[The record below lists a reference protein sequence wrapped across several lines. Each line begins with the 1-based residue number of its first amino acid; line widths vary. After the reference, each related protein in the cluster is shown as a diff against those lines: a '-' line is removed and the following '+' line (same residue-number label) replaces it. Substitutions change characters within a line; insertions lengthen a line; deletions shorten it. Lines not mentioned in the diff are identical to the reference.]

1 MLLLLTNI
9 TKPPQTIHLTAV
21 STVFQIV
28 FESES
33 SLYFLNGE
41 IECYGYACPV
51 LISKGSN
58 RIKLKEAHF
67 FFLVFQSV
75 PKYRIR

>member
-21 STVFQIV
+21 STVCQIV
-28 FESES
+28 FEFES

-41 IECYGYACPV
+41 LECYGYAYPV
-51 LISKGSN
+51 FSLKVRN
-58 RIKLKEAHF
+58 RIT
-67 FFLVFQSV
+67 
-75 PKYRIR
+75 R